1 MEIGDIEYMVINEIF
16 YSLQGEGQ
24 LAGVPSV
31 FIRLAGC
38 PLRCRWCDTPDAQS
52 PSAGTKYAKAW
63 LCEQINRYP
72 AGHIVITGGEP
83 MTQPKLP
90 ELLKAIRRPGV
101 HITIETAGIMFVG
114 GLPCELMSISP
125 KLSNSTPAHA
135 TVHESIRLNVS
146 VVKDLLKHY
155 PCQLKFVVDSR
166 GDLDEIVRFVGQ
178 LPKVRPESVFLMPQA
193 AERKA
198 YLDKSQWI
206 ADYCLNT
213 GFSFGPRL
221 QVMLWPGQRGK

>member
-1 MEIGDIEYMVINEIF
+1 MVINEIF

-38 PLRCRWCDTPDAQS
+38 PLRCRWCDTPYAQS
-52 PSAGTKYAKAW
+52 PSAGTKYVKEW
-63 LCEQINRYP
+63 LCEQIHRYP
-72 AGHIVITGGEP
+72 AGHIVITGCEP

-90 ELLKAIRRPGV
+90 ELLKAIRRPGI
-101 HITIETAGIMFVG
+101 HITIETAGIMFVR

-125 KLSNSTPAHA
+125 KLSNSTPVTAAHA
-135 TVHESIRLNVS
+135 AAHESIRLNIG
-146 VVKDLLKHY
+146 VVKDLLQHY
-155 PCQLKFVVDSR
+155 TCQLKFVVDSR
-166 GDLDEIVRFVGQ
+166 GDLDEIVRFMGQ

-193 AERKA
+193 TGRQE
-198 YLDKSQWI
+198 YLEKSQWL

-221 QVMLWPGQRGK
+221 QVMLWPGQKGK